1 MHGRIKRELLGVL
14 LTINQLS
21 SLLGMSTRRVSD
33 TLAELKNLKLSKLIT
48 RKYDGLSLPS
58 IIFIEHDLFLTFY
71 DGFREKD
78 KDDMVIWIKDIKKTR
93 IDLNTKIP
101 IAPYENPIE
110 EYFSHLSYG

>member
-78 KDDMVIWIKDIKKTR
+78 KDDMVI
-93 IDLNTKIP
+93 
-101 IAPYENPIE
+101 
-110 EYFSHLSYG
+110 